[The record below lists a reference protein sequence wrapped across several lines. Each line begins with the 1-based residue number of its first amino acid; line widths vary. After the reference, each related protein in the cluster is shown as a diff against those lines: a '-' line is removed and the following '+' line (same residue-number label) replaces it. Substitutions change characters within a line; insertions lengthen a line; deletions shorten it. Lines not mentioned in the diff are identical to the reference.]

1 MEAVIQ
7 SFLAGFP
14 VLLLHSSVTL
24 AILGVGV
31 FIYIKITPYDEIALI
46 KDGNTAAAISLAGAI
61 IGFALPLAFAMASSI
76 NVFEILIWGPVTLFL
91 QLIAY
96 RITDAVLRD
105 LPKRIVAGETGPAIF
120 LVSIK
125 IAVAAINAAAVTS

>member
-24 AILGVGV
+24 VILAAAV

-46 KDGNTAAAISLAGAI
+46 RSGNTAAALSLAGAI
-61 IGFALPLAFAMASSI
+61 IGFALPLAFAMASS
-76 NVFEILIWGPVTLFL
+76 VTVYEILIWGPVTLIL
-91 QLIAY
+91 QLVAF
-96 RITDAVLRD
+96 RITDALLSD
-105 LPKRIVAGETGPAIF
+105 LPKRIVAGELGPSIL

-125 IAVAAINAAAVTS
+125 LAVAAINAAAVTG